1 MNLLIAVILL
11 AMTPYSYAD
20 EKSDEVE
27 EVLKLSRSLKSGS
40 AKLKNPPPFDKLG
53 VQPVTAQNSDVVDK
67 SMFPNAKKDIEVV
80 LDHKIFSSY
89 LDHNITNIRQ
99 GEIGESMA
107 YFVSLEK
114 PFESSPLTLCFIFM
128 SKESQKWELRGPV
141 EKCKSKK
148 PCSCA
153 N

>member
-11 AMTPYSYAD
+11 ALTSYSYAD

-27 EVLKLSRSLKSGS
+27 EVSRSLKSGS
-40 AKLKNPPPFDKLG
+40 AKLKNSPPFDKLG
-53 VQPVTAQNSDVVDK
+53 VQPVTAQNSNVVDK
-67 SMFPNAKKDIEVV
+67 SMFPSAKKDIEVV

-89 LDHNITNIRQ
+89 LGHNITNIRQ

-114 PFESSPLTLCFIFM
+114 PFERSPLTLCFIFM
-128 SKESQKWELRGPV
+128 SKESQKWELKGPV
-141 EKCKSKK
+141 EKCKSKE